1 MQVGDRW
8 LESVTRYNLAMV
20 YAALG
25 RWQAAEAELQI
36 VVAIDEAVAHPD
48 LESDRQAL
56 AQVQALLAQMQAVQ
70 TALIEEQP
78 PK

>member
-1 MQVGDRW
+1 
-8 LESVTRYNLAMV
+8 MV